1 MTSLKNLN
9 LKNCFRFIN
18 GALAILAALIVVE
31 GIYMFRSTR
40 TGSEIVNRFQR
51 ESVPSQN
58 LLNELQQTSLK
69 FEIAN
74 LGFIFGQ
81 SEEIKKA
88 KENEA
93 IELAQSARTS
103 INELEALSSN
113 PQVAA
118 PINAIRNAFDAYASK
133 TQEIR
138 KLLKQDMFFEAVELW
153 DTDIP
158 VLNENLRASVQR
170 GETAVTAIYNK
181 SVQSTTD
188 SFEQLSSNI
197 SLFSLVNLALA
208 LLIAIF
214 SGFASL
220 KTKNILARLL
230 QSLSGSAERVS
241 TTANELVGAAER
253 SSQSSETGAR
263 LLATTTESMI
273 NQANMTQTTAVN
285 SRAADEITTDCFKR
299 FERTRDTI
307 LDLDKSMQQISESG
321 TETQKIIQ
329 TINEIAFQTNLL
341 ALNAAVEA
349 ARAGEAGAGFAIVA
363 DEVRNLAI
371 RSADAANNSSMLIE
385 KSAQNI
391 RTGSQIVKE
400 TCESFDEVSGMMQT
414 VSTHI
419 REIADETDKQA
430 ASIQE
435 MTASISELS
444 HSTEENKRF
453 ATETVSSCKGLQE
466 QSGNLDTIVHEL
478 LHLSGDSQK
487 TSPKPQKFETATAT
501 PPARPSVD
509 PFDVNRNRQTL
520 TTSSPADS
528 FDDLWN

>member
-40 TGSEIVNRFQR
+40 SGSEIVNDFQR

-58 LLNELQQTSLK
+58 LLNDLQQTSLK

-74 LGFIFGQ
+74 LGYIFGQ

-88 KENEA
+88 KESEA
-93 IELAQSARTS
+93 IQLAKDAQAS
-103 INELEALSSN
+103 INELEKITSTPA
-113 PQVAA
+113 VAA
-118 PINAIRNAFDAYASK
+118 HINEIRNAFKAYADK

-138 KLLKQDMFFEAVELW
+138 KLLKNDMFFEAVELW
-153 DTDIP
+153 DKDIP
-158 VLNENLRASVQR
+158 KLNENLRASVKR
-170 GETAVTAIYNK
+170 GETAVTAIYRN
-181 SVQSTTD
+181 SVQTTTD

-197 SLFSLVNLALA
+197 SLFSIVNVALA
-208 LLIAIF
+208 LVIAVF

-220 KTKNILARLL
+220 KTKSILARLL
-230 QSLSGSAERVS
+230 QSLTGSADRVS
-241 TTANELVGAAER
+241 STADELVGAAER
-253 SSQSSETGAR
+253 SSQSSENGAM
-263 LLATTTESMI
+263 LLSTTTEAMM

-285 SRAADEITTDCFKR
+285 SRAADEITTDCFRR

-307 LDLDKSMQQISESG
+307 LELDKSMQQISESG
-321 TETQKIIQ
+321 SETQKIIQ

-391 RTGSQIVKE
+391 KAGSQIVKE
-400 TCESFDEVSGMMQT
+400 TCESFDEVSGMMKT

-444 HSTEENKRF
+444 SSTEENKRF
-453 ATETVSSCKGLQE
+453 ATETVSSCRHLQE
-466 QSGNLDTIVHEL
+466 QSGNLDTVVNEL
-478 LHLSGDSQK
+478 LHLSGDTQGSSAAPQANTVAKASKSQ
-487 TSPKPQKFETATAT
+487 TSPDSFSVKRTQT
-501 PPARPSVD
+501 PVASGKGNAP
-509 PFDVNRNRQTL
+509 
-520 TTSSPADS
+520 

>member
-40 TGSEIVNRFQR
+40 SGSEIVNDFQR
-51 ESVPSQN
+51 ESVPSQQ

-74 LGFIFGQ
+74 LGYIFGQ

-88 KENEA
+88 KESEA
-93 IELAQSARTS
+93 IQLAKQAHTS
-103 INELEALSSN
+103 IDELESLTSASE
-113 PQVAA
+113 VAA
-118 PINAIRNAFDAYASK
+118 HINAIRTAFDSYANK

-138 KLLKQDMFFEAVELW
+138 KLLKEDMFFEAVELW
-153 DTDIP
+153 DKDIP
-158 VLNENLRASVQR
+158 VLNANLRASVLK
-170 GETAVTAIYNK
+170 GETAVSAVYDE
-181 SVQSTTD
+181 SVQTTTE

-197 SLFSLVNLALA
+197 SLFSVVNVALA
-208 LLIAIF
+208 LVIAIF

-220 KTKNILARLL
+220 KTKSILARLL
-230 QSLSGSAERVS
+230 QSLTGSADQVS
-241 TTANELVGAAER
+241 NTANELVGAAER
-253 SSQSSETGAR
+253 SSQSSETGAI
-263 LLATTTESMI
+263 LLATTTESMM

-285 SRAADEITTDCFKR
+285 SRAADDITSDCFKR
-299 FERTRDTI
+299 FENTRDTI
-307 LDLDKSMQQISESG
+307 LELDKSMQQISESG
-321 TETQKIIQ
+321 SETQKIIK

-371 RSADAANNSSMLIE
+371 RSAEAANSSSMLIE

-391 RTGSQIVKE
+391 ETGSKIVKE
-400 TCESFDEVSGMMQT
+400 TCDSFDEVSGMMQT

-435 MTASISELS
+435 MTASIAELS
-444 HSTEENKRF
+444 GSTEENKRF
-453 ATETVSSCKGLQE
+453 ATETVASCRGLQE
-466 QSGNLDTIVHEL
+466 QSGNLDTVVNEL
-478 LHLSGDSQK
+478 IQLSGDSSK
-487 TSPKPQKFETATAT
+487 PSSTPQKRAATVPSPSRSSHNSFEVSRNQQPVAAQNN
-501 PPARPSVD
+501 
-509 PFDVNRNRQTL
+509 FDE
-520 TTSSPADS
+520 
-528 FDDLWN
+528 LWN